1 MIKEVQ
7 EVVIVDDV
15 DESTMSS
22 DNTTITTEEVVAEQ
36 DAIVIVVDDE
46 EEEGVSEEIH
56 DFEGNVVEELSLDGG
71 STGDNTTATSPTTS
85 STFLNNS
92 TFSSSS
98 SNVTTAVK
106 LIYTLSP
113 TDDTF
118 IEKWRSSDVLGNKDK
133 LKIDATEDGMPTKVI
148 LLKFGMQGIYND
160 VLSTMEEMEVSTAVL
175 FSPLLLASLYLTSP
189 SPHFLLHTKLQ
200 QATDMELSSADLTL
214 HAISST
220 SFGGYIL
227 PNDSSNWSEE
237 STTWDDIIRG
247 GKDGLDAQDL
257 LPTEDS
263 PSITEFGSVLSGG
276 NVTADIKLEVLK
288 TLCCMDDN
296 TMSLRI
302 VTNSSDGVI
311 YASKEHTS
319 GKGPVMKLEFL
330 LSRNATTSSTSTEEE
345 ESVVN
350 DILDVVT
357 AKPTTSPSSLAPV
370 IPIPASAR
378 PLKDEVGE
386 LTPIESGE
394 LLAVWLKFPV
404 MFYKKLCL
412 T

>member
-22 DNTTITTEEVVAEQ
+22 DNTTITTEEAIAEQ
-36 DAIVIVVDDE
+36 DAIVVVVDEE

-71 STGDNTTATSPTTS
+71 STGDNTTATYPTS

-160 VLSTMEEMEVSTAVL
+160 VLSAMEEMEVSTAVFF
-175 FSPLLLASLYLTSP
+175 FSSLACLLASLYLTISP
-189 SPHFLLHTKLQ
+189 L
-200 QATDMELSSADLTL
+200 
-214 HAISST
+214 ISYST
-220 SFGGYIL
+220 QNF
-227 PNDSSNWSEE
+227 N
-237 STTWDDIIRG
+237 
-247 GKDGLDAQDL
+247 
-257 LPTEDS
+257 
-263 PSITEFGSVLSGG
+263 
-276 NVTADIKLEVLK
+276 
-288 TLCCMDDN
+288 
-296 TMSLRI
+296 
-302 VTNSSDGVI
+302 
-311 YASKEHTS
+311 
-319 GKGPVMKLEFL
+319 
-330 LSRNATTSSTSTEEE
+330 
-345 ESVVN
+345 
-350 DILDVVT
+350 
-357 AKPTTSPSSLAPV
+357 
-370 IPIPASAR
+370 R
-378 PLKDEVGE
+378 PLTWNCQVQ
-386 LTPIESGE
+386 I
-394 LLAVWLKFPV
+394 
-404 MFYKKLCL
+404 
-412 T
+412 